1 MFTNKPT
8 LQCLVRSAQATPTN
22 KATALERQHL
32 SNALVSKHRSRRCI
46 NVDGG
51 RSQGQDRKRSNVN
64 AKENKIKQICEPVS
78 LGRPIHDFWQIRHCS
93 FSIRGQR
100 KKIDKN

>member
-22 KATALERQHL
+22 KATALERLDL
-32 SNALVSKHRSRRCI
+32 SNASVSKHRSRRCI
-46 NVDGG
+46 SVDGG

-64 AKENKIKQICEPVS
+64 AKENKINKYANRLALAGLSTIFGKYDIAAFQ
-78 LGRPIHDFWQIRHCS
+78 
-93 FSIRGQR
+93 
-100 KKIDKN
+100 